1 MNKVFLV
8 GRLTRDFDLR
18 YGANN
23 TAVAR
28 TSIAVDRQFSSQ
40 NGEREADFINIVAFG
55 NRAETMKKYL
65 TKGSQIAISG
75 RIQTGSYDA
84 SDGRKVY
91 TTDIVIE
98 EFQFL
103 DSKGSRQVENNNTT
117 NVNNIAESVVLTQE
131 ELPRIGCSGITKQLS
146 TAIIKDFTQE
156 ENLVDNVL
164 DVESTEEGFNQLL
177 KASI

>member
-28 TSIAVDRQFSSQ
+28 TSIAVDRQFSNQ

-103 DSKGSRQVENNNTT
+103 DSKGSRQVENNNT
-117 NVNNIAESVVLTQE
+117 NVNSTNDVTPYDFSNESPSNKTE
-131 ELPRIGCSGITKQLS
+131 TDPF
-146 TAIIKDFTQE
+146 KDFGDKIE
-156 ENLVDNVL
+156 IDDSDLP
-164 DVESTEEGFNQLL
+164 F
-177 KASI
+177 

>member
-28 TSIAVDRQFSSQ
+28 TSIAVDRQFSNQ

-91 TTDIVIE
+91 TTYIVIE

-103 DSKGSRQVENNNTT
+103 DSKGSRQVENNNI
-117 NVNNIAESVVLTQE
+117 NVNSTNDVTPYDFSNESPSNNTE
-131 ELPRIGCSGITKQLS
+131 TDPF
-146 TAIIKDFTQE
+146 KDFGDKIE
-156 ENLVDNVL
+156 IDDSDLP
-164 DVESTEEGFNQLL
+164 F
-177 KASI
+177 

>member
-28 TSIAVDRQFSSQ
+28 TSIAVDRQFSNQ

-103 DSKGSRQVENNNTT
+103 DSKGSRQVENNNT
-117 NVNNIAESVVLTQE
+117 NVNSTNDITPYDFSNESPSNNTE
-131 ELPRIGCSGITKQLS
+131 TDPF
-146 TAIIKDFTQE
+146 KDFGDKIE
-156 ENLVDNVL
+156 IDDSDLP
-164 DVESTEEGFNQLL
+164 F
-177 KASI
+177 

>member
-28 TSIAVDRQFSSQ
+28 TSIAVDRQFSNQ

-75 RIQTGSYDA
+75 RIQTGTQDA

-103 DSKGSRQVENNNTT
+103 DSKGSRQVENNNT
-117 NVNNIAESVVLTQE
+117 NVNSTNDVTPYDFSNESPSNNTE
-131 ELPRIGCSGITKQLS
+131 TDPF
-146 TAIIKDFTQE
+146 KDFGDKIEIDDSDLPFQ
-156 ENLVDNVL
+156 
-164 DVESTEEGFNQLL
+164 
-177 KASI
+177 

>member
-28 TSIAVDRQFSSQ
+28 TSIAVDRQFSTQ

-84 SDGRKVY
+84 SDGRKIY

-103 DSKGSRQVENNNTT
+103 DSKGSRQVENNNT
-117 NVNNIAESVVLTQE
+117 NVN
-131 ELPRIGCSGITKQLS
+131 S
-146 TAIIKDFTQE
+146 TNDVTPYDFSNEIPSNNTETDPFKDFGDKIE
-156 ENLVDNVL
+156 IDDSDLP
-164 DVESTEEGFNQLL
+164 F
-177 KASI
+177 